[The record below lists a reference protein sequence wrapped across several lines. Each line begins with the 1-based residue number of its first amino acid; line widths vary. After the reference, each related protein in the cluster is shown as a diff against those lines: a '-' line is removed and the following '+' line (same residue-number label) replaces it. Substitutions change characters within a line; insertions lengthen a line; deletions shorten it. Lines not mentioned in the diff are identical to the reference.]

1 MSAAKNASYHAVHYL
16 LRPAKNIQR
25 KMLVQ
30 LFQRISL
37 FHRIEDY
44 RYVGFGSVYFGDFA
58 LFHRALGIRKMLT
71 IEGNVDDA
79 ERFRFNAPYK
89 CIDFLFGHSSE
100 KLDEVPWSDAP
111 AIVWLDYDYGLEE
124 STIFDAK
131 LTLRRMQPLSIFLV
145 TVDAEQKTLE
155 KPFKSGGVDLEIDG
169 YSDLVP
175 REKLL
180 AKIGSGNSNYLPA
193 EVDLRGD
200 GLGETYRQTLAT
212 AIEDALAERN
222 QSLPEGKRLCFVQ
235 LVNFRYAD
243 GNLMMTWGGIL
254 VEESHPINIS
264 VKTTGLAP
272 LDFLRYDSETCDI
285 TAPKLTFKE
294 IHELN
299 KHMPM
304 AAGSKI
310 EKMPLADS
318 DIESYRS
325 VYRYFPA
332 FTEAEI

>member
-1 MSAAKNASYHAVHYL
+1 MSAAKSASYHVVHYL

-30 LFQRISL
+30 LFQRVGM
-37 FHRIEDY
+37 HRPMEDY

-58 LFHRALGIRKMLT
+58 LFHRSLGIRKMVT
-71 IEGNVDDA
+71 IEGNEDDA

-89 CIDFLFGHSSE
+89 CIEFLFGHSSQ
-100 KLDEVPWSDAP
+100 KLDEVPWDDAP

-124 STIFDAK
+124 STVFDAK
-131 LTLRRMQPLSIFLV
+131 LTLNRMQPMSVFLV
-145 TVDAEQKTLE
+145 TIDAEQKTLE
-155 KPFKSGGVDLEIDG
+155 KPFRSGGVALE
-169 YSDLVP
+169 VEEFEEMAP
-175 REKLL
+175 RDKLL
-180 AKIGSGNSNYLPA
+180 AKIGSGNATYLP
-193 EVDLRGD
+193 ESVDLRGD
-200 GLGETYRQTLAT
+200 GLGEAYRQTLANAVEQVLAT
-212 AIEDALAERN
+212 KNQAL
-222 QSLPEGKRLCFVQ
+222 PDGKKLRFVQ

-254 VEESHPINIS
+254 VEESHPIAANF
-264 VKTTGLAP
+264 VATGLAA
-272 LDFLRYDSETCDI
+272 LDFVRTGADMFDI

-304 AAGSKI
+304 AEGTKI
-310 EKMPLADS
+310 EKLPLSEA
-318 DIESYRS
+318 DIEHYRR